1 MEIDLDVSELLSLE
15 GMIAACETEDELGCV
30 LRLHLAFERL
40 VEFYIKHSASP
51 EQMRFI
57 EKTNEFGEK
66 LKRAVLLG
74 LPLSVAEVGKQLGQ
88 IRNKVAH
95 EQNPINRHRL
105 DNLIVLVD
113 RMLLDSPSPQ
123 PVSKRKLQLFV
134 KKPGEVIILGS
145 HGDMYDFIIA
155 AGTAC
160 HCATMIV
167 VKDIALKAVA
177 KNIMDTEG

>member
-1 MEIDLDVSELLSLE
+1 MEIDLGVSELLSPE
-15 GMIAACETEDELGCV
+15 KMIAACETEGELGCV
-30 LRLHLAFERL
+30 LRIHLAFERL
-40 VEFYIKHSASP
+40 VEFYIEHSASP
-51 EQMRFI
+51 EQIKFI

-123 PVSKRKLQLFV
+123 PVAKRKLQLFV
-134 KKPGEVIILGS
+134 KKPEEVIVLGS
-145 HGDMYDFIIA
+145 HGGY
-155 AGTAC
+155 
-160 HCATMIV
+160 V
-167 VKDIALKAVA
+167 
-177 KNIMDTEG
+177 